1 MLGKLEEELL
11 VLCCHLLNDLG
22 ALISFKELLDEVFM
36 VVLNLLVAKDL
47 QTAL

>member
-1 MLGKLEEELL
+1 MLGKLNEEFL
-11 VLCCHLLNDLG
+11 VLSGHLFNDLG